1 MELNKIYNEDCL
13 EGMKRIPDGS
23 VDLIV
28 TDPPYLMNYKTGRRK
43 DKTHRFNDVIL
54 NDDNGQL
61 IVDYVKECYRILK
74 EDSAMYLFCSSHKVD
89 FFKRELE
96 KLFSIKN
103 MIIWVKNNHTAGDL
117 ESAFGRKYE
126 IVFLVNKGQR
136 KFNGERLTDIWE
148 FPKVSS
154 DSQLHQNQK
163 PIELIKRCIEKHS
176 NVGDVVF
183 DGFMG
188 SGTTAAAALDINR
201 NYIGFELDEYYF
213 NVAEKRLKNH
223 TTQTDIFN
231 LLEGE

>member
-1 MELNKIYNEDCL
+1 MELNRIYNEDCL

-54 NDDNGQL
+54 NDDNEQL
-61 IVDYVKECYRILK
+61 ITDYVKECYRILK
-74 EDSAMYLFCSSHKVD
+74 DDTAMYLFCSSNKVD

-103 MIIWVKNNHTAGDL
+103 MIIWVKKNHTAGDL

-154 DSQLHQNQK
+154 DGQLHQNQK

-188 SGTTAAAALDINR
+188 SGTTAAAALDTNR

>member
-13 EGMKRIPDGS
+13 EGMKRIPDGC

-54 NDDNGQL
+54 NDDNEQL
-61 IVDYVKECYRILK
+61 ITDYVKECYRIMK
-74 EDSAMYLFCSSHKVD
+74 DDTAMYLFCSSHKVD
-89 FFKRELE
+89 FFKKELE
-96 KLFSIKN
+96 KVFSIKN

-154 DSQLHQNQK
+154 DGQLHQNQK

-188 SGTTAAAALDINR
+188 SGTTAAAALDTNR

-231 LLEGE
+231 LLGGE

>member
-1 MELNKIYNEDCL
+1 MKLNKIYNEDCL

-54 NDDNGQL
+54 NDDNEQL
-61 IVDYVKECYRILK
+61 ITDYVKECYRILK
-74 EDSAMYLFCSSHKVD
+74 DDTAMYLFCSSNKVD

-154 DSQLHQNQK
+154 DGQLHQNQK
-163 PIELIKRCIEKHS
+163 PIELIKRCIKKHS

>member
-13 EGMKRIPDGS
+13 DGMKRIPDGS

-28 TDPPYLMNYKTGRRK
+28 TDPPYLINYKTGRRK
-43 DKTHRFNDVIL
+43 EKAHRFNDVIL
-54 NDDNGQL
+54 NDDNEQL
-61 IVDYVKECYRILK
+61 ITDYVKECYRILK

-96 KLFSIKN
+96 KEFSIKN

-148 FPKVSS
+148 FPRVSG
-154 DSQLHQNQK
+154 DGQLHQNQK
-163 PIELIKRCIEKHS
+163 PIELIKKCIEKHS

-188 SGTTAAAALDINR
+188 SGTTAAAALDTNR

-223 TTQTDIFN
+223 TTQTDIFG
-231 LLEGE
+231 LLEGN

>member
-1 MELNKIYNEDCL
+1 MKLNKIYNEDCL

-28 TDPPYLMNYKTGRRK
+28 TDPPYLINYKTGRRK

-54 NDDNGQL
+54 NDNNEEL
-61 IVDYVKECYRILK
+61 ITDYIKECYRILS
-74 EDSAMYLFCSSHKVD
+74 DDTAMYLFCSSNKVD

-96 KLFSIKN
+96 GLFSIKN

-126 IVFLVNKGQR
+126 IMFLVNKGQR

-188 SGTTAAAALDINR
+188 SGTTAAAALDTNR

-213 NVAEKRLKNH
+213 NVAEKRIKNH
-223 TTQTDIFN
+223 TTQTDIFD

>member
-54 NDDNGQL
+54 NDNNEQL
-61 IVDYVKECYRILK
+61 IVDYIKECYRILS
-74 EDSAMYLFCSSHKVD
+74 DDTAMYLFCSSNKVD

-96 KLFSIKN
+96 KVFSIKN

-148 FPKVSS
+148 FPKVSN
-154 DSQLHQNQK
+154 DGQLHQNQK

-188 SGTTAAAALDINR
+188 SGTTAAAALDTNR

-213 NVAEKRLKNH
+213 NVAEKRIKNH
-223 TTQTDIFN
+223 TTQTDIFG
-231 LLEGE
+231 LLEGY